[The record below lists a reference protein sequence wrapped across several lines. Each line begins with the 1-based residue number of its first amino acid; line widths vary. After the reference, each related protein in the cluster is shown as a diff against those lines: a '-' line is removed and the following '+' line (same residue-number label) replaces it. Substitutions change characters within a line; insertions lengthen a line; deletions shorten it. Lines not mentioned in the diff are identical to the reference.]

1 MEEFVLQN
9 DPARMNWVE
18 GYIEWGTVRCAAPL
32 RVETEQVREG
42 DILRERYTF
51 INETNREV
59 FTKLTDIAI
68 YATFNDDYT
77 TARECMHHK
86 CHTHIWCGGAVSY
99 VMALR
104 MGGAAP
110 HLGLVLTEGALGGYS
125 VERDLSRISNDRGDF
140 LLHPAPFVL
149 APGERYTLAWTLF
162 PHAGRASFLNTAK
175 QYCAHFID
183 STEVL
188 CRHALQACGVEP
200 VGF

>member
-77 TARECMHHK
+77 PGNVCTTNAIP
-86 CHTHIWCGGAVSY
+86 TS
-99 VMALR
+99 
-104 MGGAAP
+104 GAA
-110 HLGLVLTEGALGGYS
+110 VLSAMS
-125 VERDLSRISNDRGDF
+125 WHCAWVVRPRIWD
-140 LLHPAPFVL
+140 
-149 APGERYTLAWTLF
+149 W
-162 PHAGRASFLNTAK
+162 
-175 QYCAHFID
+175 C
-183 STEVL
+183 
-188 CRHALQACGVEP
+188 
-200 VGF
+200 

>member
-1 MEEFVLQN
+1 MGDSPL
-9 DPARMNWVE
+9 
-18 GYIEWGTVRCAAPL
+18 CPL

-104 MGGAAP
+104 MGGAAS
-110 HLGLVLTEGALGGYS
+110 GIGA
-125 VERDLSRISNDRGDF
+125 DRGSF
-140 LLHPAPFVL
+140 GRLQRGARPV
-149 APGERYTLAWTLF
+149 
-162 PHAGRASFLNTAK
+162 PH
-175 QYCAHFID
+175 Q
-183 STEVL
+183 
-188 CRHALQACGVEP
+188 Q
-200 VGF
+200 